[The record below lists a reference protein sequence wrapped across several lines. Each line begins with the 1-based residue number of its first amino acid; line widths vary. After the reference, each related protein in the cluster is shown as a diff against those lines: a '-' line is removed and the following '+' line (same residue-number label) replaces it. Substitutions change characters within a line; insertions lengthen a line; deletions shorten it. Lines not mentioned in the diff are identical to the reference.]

1 MTSLPEKLAET
12 FRSAGVRSAYG
23 DPVQIDGVTLIPVAL
38 SYYGFGGGDA
48 GEGGAVGS
56 GGGGGGVSLPIGA
69 YVKSGGTARFEPN
82 VIALLAVGVPFLLV
96 AGRALARIIR
106 ALKK

>member
-1 MTSLPEKLAET
+1 MTSLPEKLAEA
-12 FRSAGVRSAYG
+12 FRSAGVKSAYG